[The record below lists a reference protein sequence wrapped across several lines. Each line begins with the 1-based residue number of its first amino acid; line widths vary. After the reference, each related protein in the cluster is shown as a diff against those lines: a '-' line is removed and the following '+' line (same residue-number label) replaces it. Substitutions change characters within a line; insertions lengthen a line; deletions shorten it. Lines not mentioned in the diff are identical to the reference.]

1 MSNKTFS
8 ILILILFVYVCC
20 TAHLFPVEVKK
31 KGAVD
36 FEAFQKGKFNGV
48 SLDSKGTLFLG
59 PKIKAIGG
67 PGREYYLGLA
77 AAENGDIYVGTG
89 HQGSV
94 FKVGL
99 PAAAPAST
107 ASTDAG
113 AKKTAADSTSTAA
126 AADEDTVKEICRFDE
141 LDVYA
146 LLVKS
151 NGDIFAGT
159 SPDGK
164 LYKIDKN
171 QAKDNENEKGKNVKE
186 FFNPEEKYIWDIKE
200 DKAGNIILAT
210 GNSGGI
216 YRVSKDGVG
225 DKIFSSEDTHIISL
239 YIAKADVILA
249 GSGDQGIL
257 YQVDNTKARVLFD
270 SPFEEIRGIC
280 QDKDGNIFFSATR
293 DIKKQNIL
301 DNAEVETFLEKK
313 KKKEQEEEEIPLEK
327 SILYCLRPDG
337 VVETVWSSRTEY
349 IYSVCYD
356 QKENSVLIGA
366 GNSGRVY
373 RVQKDGGYTI
383 IYESESAQV
392 FKIEA
397 MNRGFT
403 IITNNSAGVAGIED
417 AVNSRGD
424 YFSEIYDLGIQ
435 SKLGK
440 IYWDAEIPA
449 GTGVSLTIRT
459 GNSNVPDAT
468 WSKWSAPFTDS
479 ENSTIDT
486 PGIRYFQVKAV
497 LNTANPSTSPRLNNY
512 RVYYVQANLR
522 PQIKKIVIKK
532 PVIPFASSSASPVT
546 SMSAAAAAGGAGIG
560 ANPQEPANHYLTLQW
575 EAGDPNKDKLKY
587 NLYLKKTSDANW
599 LLFKEDIA
607 AARAILDTRLYEDG
621 EYRLKVI
628 ADDSLANPPDMAET
642 ASLVSSPFLVDSTA
656 PEMANFSFQPG
667 PRRRAV
673 FTVADKTSLVAGVFY
688 SYDGQ
693 LWLPVF
699 PVDLIADS
707 KSENYSFTLKDMDAG
722 KNKYIFIKVTDEFNN
737 SKVYQKEL

>member
-8 ILILILFVYVCC
+8 ILTLILFVCLSC
-20 TAHLFPVEVKK
+20 TVHLFPVEVKK
-31 KGAVD
+31 KEAVD
-36 FEAFQKGKFNGV
+36 FEAFQKGKFSGT
-48 SLDSKGTLFLG
+48 SLDSKGALFLG
-59 PKIKAIGG
+59 PKIKAING

-77 AAENGDIYVGTG
+77 TAENGDIYVGTG

-99 PAAAPAST
+99 PVPAPSA
-107 ASTDAG
+107 D
-113 AKKTAADSTSTAA
+113 AKKTSADSTSTAA

-151 NGDIFAGT
+151 NGDIFAGS

-171 QAKDNENEKGKNVKE
+171 QAKEKEKSVKE

-216 YRVSKDGVG
+216 YRVSKDGGG
-225 DKIFSSEDTHIISL
+225 DKIFTSEDTHIISL
-239 YIAKADVILA
+239 YITKADAILA

-313 KKKEQEEEEIPLEK
+313 RKKEQEEEEIPLEK

-356 QKENSVLIGA
+356 QKENNVLIGT

-373 RVQKDGGYTI
+373 RVQKDGSYTI
-383 IYESESAQV
+383 IYESDSAQV

-397 MNRGFT
+397 MTRGFT
-403 IITNNSAGVAGIED
+403 IITNNTANVVGIED
-417 AVNSRGD
+417 SLNSRGD

-435 SKLGK
+435 SKLGR
-440 IYWDAEIPA
+440 IYWDAETA
-449 GTGVSLTIRT
+449 AATTVSLSIRT
-459 GNSNVPDAT
+459 GNSIVPDTT

-479 ENSTIDT
+479 ENSAIDA

-497 LNTANPSTSPRLNNY
+497 LNTTNPSTSPRLNNY

-522 PQIKKIVIKK
+522 PQLKKIVIRK
-532 PVIPFASSSASPVT
+532 PVKPFASSSPAT
-546 SMSAAAAAGGAGIG
+546 STSAATATGGG

-575 EAGDPNKDKLKY
+575 EASDPNKDKLKY
-587 NLYLKKTSDANW
+587 NLYLKKSTGVDW
-599 LLFKEDIA
+599 ILIKEDITTP
-607 AARAILDTRLYEDG
+607 RATLDTRLYEDG

-628 ADDSLANPPDMAET
+628 ADDSLANPPDMTET

-656 PEMANFSFQPG
+656 PELTNFSLQPG
-667 PRRRAV
+667 PHRRAV
-673 FTVADKTSLVAGVFY
+673 FTVADKTSLVSGVFY
-688 SYDGQ
+688 SYDGE
-693 LWLPVF
+693 LWFPVF
-699 PVDLIADS
+699 PVDMIADS
-707 KSENYSFTLKDMDAG
+707 RSENYSFILKDMDAG
-722 KNKYIFIKVTDEFNN
+722 KNKYIFIKVTDEFDN
-737 SKVYQKEL
+737 SKVFQKEL

>member
-8 ILILILFVYVCC
+8 ILTLILFVCLC
-20 TAHLFPVEVKK
+20 FTAHLFPVEVKK
-31 KGAVD
+31 KEAVD
-36 FEAFQKGKFNGV
+36 FEAFQKGKFSGT
-48 SLDSKGTLFLG
+48 SLDSKGALFLG
-59 PKIKAIGG
+59 PKIKAING
-67 PGREYYLGLA
+67 PEREYYLGLA
-77 AAENGDIYVGTG
+77 TAENGDIYVGTG
-89 HQGSV
+89 HQGSI

-99 PAAAPAST
+99 PAAAPS
-107 ASTDAG
+107 AG
-113 AKKTAADSTSTAA
+113 STAA
-126 AADEDTVKEICRFDE
+126 AATTAAGDDTIKEICRFDE

-151 NGDIFAGT
+151 NGDIFAGS

-171 QAKDNENEKGKNVKE
+171 QAKDKEKSVKE

-210 GNSGGI
+210 GNTGGI
-216 YRVSKDGVG
+216 YRVNKDGGG
-225 DKIFSSEDTHIISL
+225 DKIFTSEDTHIISL
-239 YIAKADVILA
+239 YITKADAILA

-301 DNAEVETFLEKK
+301 DNAELETFLEKK

-356 QKENSVLIGA
+356 EKENNVLIGT

-373 RVQKDGGYTI
+373 RVQKDGSYAI
-383 IYESESAQV
+383 VYESDSAQV

-403 IITNNSAGVAGIED
+403 IITDNTANVVGIED
-417 AVNSRGD
+417 TLNSRGD

-440 IYWDAEIPA
+440 IYWDAETA
-449 GTGVSLTIRT
+449 AATTVSLSIRT
-459 GNSNVPDAT
+459 GNSIVPDTT

-479 ENSTIDT
+479 ETSAIDT

-497 LNTANPSTSPRLNNY
+497 LNTTNPSTSPQLNNY

-522 PQIKKIVIKK
+522 PQLKKIVIKK
-532 PVIPFASSSASPVT
+532 PVKPFPSTATVT
-546 SMSAAAAAGGAGIG
+546 SAAAAAGGG
-560 ANPQEPANHYLTLQW
+560 ANPQEPANHYLSLQW
-575 EAGDPNKDKLKY
+575 DASDPNKDKLKY
-587 NLYLKKTSDANW
+587 NLYLKKTTGVDW
-599 LLFKEDIA
+599 LLFKEDINTP
-607 AARAILDTRLYEDG
+607 RATLDTRLYEDG

-628 ADDSLANPPDMAET
+628 VDDSLANPPDMVET

-656 PEMANFSFQPG
+656 PELVNFSLQPG
-667 PRRRAV
+667 QRRRAV

-688 SYDGQ
+688 SYDGE
-693 LWLPVF
+693 LWFPVF
-699 PVDLIADS
+699 PVDMIADS
-707 KSENYSFTLKDMDAG
+707 KTENYNFTLKDMDAG
-722 KNKYIFIKVTDEFNN
+722 KNKYIFIKVTDEFDN
-737 SKVYQKEL
+737 SKVFQKEL

>member
-8 ILILILFVYVCC
+8 ILTLIVFVCLCC

-31 KGAVD
+31 KEAVD
-36 FEAFQKGKFNGV
+36 FEAFQKGKFSGT
-48 SLDSKGTLFLG
+48 SLDSKGALFLG
-59 PKIKAIGG
+59 PKIKTISG

-77 AAENGDIYVGTG
+77 ISENGDIYVGTG
-89 HQGSV
+89 HQGAV

-99 PAAAPAST
+99 PAPAPSPAAKTPSADSNT
-107 ASTDAG
+107 NT
-113 AKKTAADSTSTAA
+113 TAAE
-126 AADEDTVKEICRFDE
+126 EDTVKEICRFDE

-171 QAKDNENEKGKNVKE
+171 QSKDKEKSVKE

-216 YRVSKDGVG
+216 YRVSKDGGG
-225 DKIFSSEDTHIISL
+225 DKIFTSEDTHIISL
-239 YIAKADVILA
+239 YITKADAILA

-257 YQVDNTKARVLFD
+257 YQVENNKARVLFD

-280 QDKDGNIFFSATR
+280 QDKDGNIYFSATR

-301 DNAEVETFLEKK
+301 DNAELETFLEKK

-327 SILYCLRPDG
+327 SVLYCLRPDG
-337 VVETVWSSRTEY
+337 VVETIWTSRTEY

-356 QKENSVLIGA
+356 EKENNVLIGA

-373 RVQKDGGYTI
+373 RVQKDGSYTI
-383 IYESESAQV
+383 VYESDSAQV

-397 MNRGFT
+397 KDRGFT
-403 IITNNSAGVAGIED
+403 IITNNTAGIAGIENIL
-417 AVNSRGD
+417 NSRGE

-440 IYWDAEIPA
+440 IYWHAETPA
-449 GTGVSLTIRT
+449 ATSVSLSIRT
-459 GNSNVPDAT
+459 GNSIVPDAT
-468 WSKWSAPFTDS
+468 WSKWSAPFTDR
-479 ENSTIDT
+479 ENSSIDT
-486 PGIRYFQVKAV
+486 PGIRYFQVKAL
-497 LNTANPSTSPRLNNY
+497 LNTTNPSTSPQLNNY
-512 RVYYVQANLR
+512 KVYYVQANLR
-522 PQIKKIVIKK
+522 PQLKKIVIKK
-532 PVIPFASSSASPVT
+532 AVKPFSSPETTMSTEVAVSGIPKAP
-546 SMSAAAAAGGAGIG
+546 
-560 ANPQEPANHYLTLQW
+560 EPANHYLTLQW
-575 EAGDPNKDKLKY
+575 EAGDPNRDKLKY
-587 NLYLKKTSDANW
+587 NLYLKKSAGVDW
-599 LLFKEDIA
+599 LLIKEDITIP
-607 AARAILDTRLYEDG
+607 RFNLDTRLYEDG

-642 ASLVSSPFLVDSTA
+642 ANLVSSPFLIDSTA
-656 PEMANFSFQPG
+656 PELTNFSLQPG
-667 PRRRAV
+667 A
-673 FTVADKTSLVAGVFY
+673 
-688 SYDGQ
+688 
-693 LWLPVF
+693 
-699 PVDLIADS
+699 
-707 KSENYSFTLKDMDAG
+707 N
-722 KNKYIFIKVTDEFNN
+722 
-737 SKVYQKEL
+737 

>member
-1 MSNKTFS
+1 M
-8 ILILILFVYVCC
+8 FVYVCC

-36 FEAFQKGKFNGV
+36 FEAFQKGKFSGV

-59 PKIKAIGG
+59 PKIKAITG

-99 PAAAPAST
+99 PAATPASS
-107 ASTDAG
+107 ASTGAG
-113 AKKTAADSTSTAA
+113 AKKSAADSTSTAA

-171 QAKDNENEKGKNVKE
+171 QAKGNENEKGKNVKE
-186 FFNPEEKYIWDIKE
+186 FFNPDEKYIWDIKE

-210 GNSGGI
+210 GNAGGI
-216 YRVSKDGVG
+216 YRVNKDGVG
-225 DKIFSSEDTHIISL
+225 DKIFTSEDTHIISL

-301 DNAEVETFLEKK
+301 DNAEVEAFLEKK

-327 SILYCLRPDG
+327 SVLYCLRPDG
-337 VVETVWSSRTEY
+337 VTETVWSSRTEY

-373 RVQKDGGYTI
+373 RVQKDGSYTI

-459 GNSNVPDAT
+459 GNSNVPDAA

-479 ENSTIDT
+479 ENSSIDA
-486 PGIRYFQVKAV
+486 PGVRYFQVKAA
-497 LNTANPSTSPRLNNY
+497 LNTTNPSSSPRLNNY

-522 PQIKKIVIKK
+522 PQLKKIVIKK
-532 PVIPFASSSASPVT
+532 PVKPFASFSASPVM
-546 SMSAAAAAGGAGIG
+546 SMSAAAAAGGAG
-560 ANPQEPANHYLTLQW
+560 ANPQEPATHYLTLQW

-628 ADDSLANPPDMAET
+628 ADDSLANPPDMTET

-656 PEMANFSFQPG
+656 PEMVNFSFQPG
-667 PRRRAV
+667 PHRRAV

-688 SYDGQ
+688 SYDGE
-693 LWLPVF
+693 LWFPVF

-707 KSENYSFTLKDMDAG
+707 KSENYNFTLKDMDAG
-722 KNKYIFIKVTDEFNN
+722 KNKYIFIKVSDEFNN

>member
-8 ILILILFVYVCC
+8 IITIIVFVCLSFTIL
-20 TAHLFPVEVKK
+20 LFPVEVKK
-31 KGAVD
+31 KETVD
-36 FEAFQKGKFNGV
+36 FEAFQKGKFSGT
-48 SLDSKGTLFLG
+48 SLDSKGSLFLG
-59 PKIKAIGG
+59 PKIKTING
-67 PGREYYLGLA
+67 PGKEYYLGLA
-77 AAENGDIYVGTG
+77 TTDNGDIYVGTG
-89 HQGSV
+89 HQGAV

-99 PAAAPAST
+99 PAPAPSPPAGSSKAS
-107 ASTDAG
+107 STEAE
-113 AKKTAADSTSTAA
+113 SP
-126 AADEDTVKEICRFDE
+126 EDTVKEICRFDE

-171 QAKDNENEKGKNVKE
+171 QSKDKEKSVKE

-216 YRVSKDGVG
+216 YRVSKDGGG

-239 YIAKADVILA
+239 YITKADTILA

-257 YQVDNTKARVLFD
+257 YEVDKTKARVLFD

-293 DIKKQNIL
+293 DIKKQNVL
-301 DNAEVETFLEKK
+301 DNAEVETFLDKK

-327 SILYCLRPDG
+327 SILYLLRPDG

-356 QKENSVLIGA
+356 EKENNVLIGT

-373 RVQKDGGYTI
+373 RVQKDGSYTI
-383 IYESESAQV
+383 IYESDSAQV

-397 MNRGFT
+397 INKGFT
-403 IITNNSAGVAGIED
+403 LITNNTAGVAGIED
-417 AVNSRGD
+417 ILNNRGD

-435 SKLGK
+435 SRLGK
-440 IYWDAEIPA
+440 IYWGAEIPT

-479 ENSTIDT
+479 ENSSIDT
-486 PGIRYFQVKAV
+486 PGVRYFQVKAV
-497 LNTANPSTSPRLNNY
+497 LSTTNQSVSPQLNNY
-512 RVYYVQANLR
+512 RIYYVQANLR
-522 PQIKKIVIKK
+522 PQLKKIAIKKTVK
-532 PVIPFASSSASPVT
+532 PFHSPSQET
-546 SMSAAAAAGGAGIG
+546 APATEPPDGAG

-575 EAGDPNKDKLKY
+575 EASDPNKDKLKY
-587 NLYLKKTSDANW
+587 NLYLKKTTGVEW
-599 LLFKEDIA
+599 LLIKEDITTP
-607 AARAILDTRLYEDG
+607 RFTLDTRLYEDG

-628 ADDSLANPPDMAET
+628 ADDSLANPPDMTET
-642 ASLVSSPFLVDSTA
+642 ANLVSAPFLVDSTA
-656 PEMANFSFQPG
+656 PELTNFTLQSGQ
-667 PRRRAV
+667 RRKAV
-673 FTVADKTSLVAGVFY
+673 FTVTDKTSLVTGVFY

-693 LWLPVF
+693 LWFPVF
-699 PVDLIADS
+699 PVDMIADS
-707 KSENYSFTLKDMDAG
+707 RSENYNFTLKDMDAA

-737 SKVYQKEL
+737 SKVFQKEL

>member
-8 ILILILFVYVCC
+8 ILTLILFVCLSFTV
-20 TAHLFPVEVKK
+20 HLFPVEVKK
-31 KGAVD
+31 KEAVD
-36 FEAFQKGKFNGV
+36 FEAFQKGKFSGT
-48 SLDSKGTLFLG
+48 SLDSKGALFLG
-59 PKIKAIGG
+59 PKIKAISG

-89 HQGSV
+89 HQGAV

-99 PAAAPAST
+99 PVATPATPATPS
-107 ASTDAG
+107 ADP
-113 AKKTAADSTSTAA
+113 KKTGADSASTAA
-126 AADEDTVKEICRFDE
+126 AAGEDTVKEICRFDE

-171 QAKDNENEKGKNVKE
+171 QAKGKGNENEKSGKE

-216 YRVSKDGVG
+216 YRVSKDGGG
-225 DKIFSSEDTHIISL
+225 DKIFTSEDTHIISL
-239 YIAKADVILA
+239 YITKADAILA
-249 GSGDQGIL
+249 GSGDHGIL

-356 QKENSVLIGA
+356 EKENNVLIGT

-383 IYESESAQV
+383 IYESDSAQV

-403 IITNNSAGVAGIED
+403 IITNNTANVAGIED
-417 AVNSRGD
+417 TLNSRGD
-424 YFSEIYDLGIQ
+424 YYSEIYDLGIQ

-440 IYWDAEIPA
+440 IYWDAETA
-449 GTGVSLTIRT
+449 AATTVSLSIRT
-459 GNSNVPDAT
+459 GNSIVPDTT

-479 ENSTIDT
+479 QTSTIDT
-486 PGIRYFQVKAV
+486 PGVRYFQVKAV
-497 LNTANPSTSPRLNNY
+497 LNTTNPSTSPRLNNY

-522 PQIKKIVIKK
+522 PQLKKIVIKK
-532 PVIPFASSSASPVT
+532 TVKSFSSPVSTT
-546 SMSAAAAAGGAGIG
+546 STEVAAGGAP
-560 ANPQEPANHYLTLQW
+560 NPQEPANHYLSLQW
-575 EAGDPNKDKLKY
+575 DAGDPNKDKLKY
-587 NLYLKKTSDANW
+587 NLYLKKTTGAIGVDW
-599 LLFKEDIA
+599 LLIKEDITTP
-607 AARAILDTRLYEDG
+607 RATLDTRLYEDG

-656 PEMANFSFQPG
+656 PELANFSLQPG
-667 PRRRAV
+667 TYRRAV
-673 FTVADKTSLVAGVFY
+673 FTVTDKTSLVAGVFY
-688 SYDGQ
+688 SYDGE
-693 LWLPVF
+693 LWFPVF

-707 KSENYSFTLKDMDAG
+707 RSENYSFTLKDMDAG
-722 KNKYIFIKVTDEFNN
+722 KNKYIFIKVTDEFDN
-737 SKVYQKEL
+737 SKVFQKEL